1 MRRLVILAMTALLP
15 GSARRLGRASAAGA
29 VALILASSQLL
40 HLPSSRAEVSLAE
53 QLKVVQALQ
62 AEQQRT
68 RVSEAREEE
77 LVRESEY
84 ERGRLI
90 ARGLVTL
97 PSPGTSSSEFPFGY
111 TDASTLDP
119 SFGSEDARLILTAV
133 SKQGPPVAAKRYKLR
148 EVSFPFVFEI
158 TTDDL
163 LFPYN
168 AKIWESSPLSESSVS
183 VTCIL
188 EPDGKL
194 VTPEPQARFGFAI
207 SDPIKP
213 KTPKEPFMRTD
224 AKISVNLKSDGR
236 PYSAAEIELLS
247 RVDSELNRLGDS
259 KLGGGN

>member
-1 MRRLVILAMTALLP
+1 MRRLVFLVSALTLALARQLSKAFPASRLAALL
-15 GSARRLGRASAAGA
+15 
-29 VALILASSQLL
+29 VMSQLTPTPVL
-40 HLPSSRAEVSLAE
+40 AEASLLE

-62 AEQQRT
+62 VEQQRS

-77 LVRESEY
+77 LVRESGY

-90 ARGLVTL
+90 ARGLVSL
-97 PSPGTSSSEFPFGY
+97 PSPGTSSPDFPLGY
-111 TDASTLDP
+111 TEASTLDP
-119 SFGSEDARLILTAV
+119 VFRSEEARLILTAV
-133 SKQGPPVAAKRYKLR
+133 GKQGPPVAAKKYPLR

-168 AKIWESSPLSESSVS
+168 AKIWESSPLSESSIS
-183 VTCIL
+183 VTCVL

-207 SDPIKP
+207 SDPIKTKSP
-213 KTPKEPFMRTD
+213 QDVFMRTD
-224 AKISVNLKSDGR
+224 AKVSINLRSDGR
-236 PYSAAEIELLS
+236 PYSEAEVEMLS

-259 KLGGGN
+259 KLGTEG

>member
-1 MRRLVILAMTALLP
+1 MWRLVVLTLSTFFVL
-15 GSARRLGRASAAGA
+15 GSALRLGRASAVGA
-29 VALILASSQLL
+29 VALLLSSQLS
-40 HLPSSRAEVSLAE
+40 LPNAMAEVSFAE

-90 ARGLVTL
+90 ARGLVSL
-97 PSPGTSSSEFPFGY
+97 PAPGTSSSEFPFGY

-119 SFGSEDARLILTAV
+119 SFGSEEARLILTAV

-168 AKIWESSPLSESSVS
+168 AKIWESSPLSENSIS

-207 SDPIKP
+207 SDPIKSRSA
-213 KTPKEPFMRTD
+213 KEPFMRTD
-224 AKISVNLKSDGR
+224 AKISVSLKSDGR
-236 PYSAAEIELLS
+236 PYSPTEIDLLS

-259 KLGGGN
+259 KLDELK